1 MKNPETHCF
10 YKHSSIS
17 GTCKF
22 FSLWLFGSHDRHATC
37 YKTATLERRT
47 NMPLFS
53 IPNCCYPAVSATAR
67 NKLMGAW
74 WGWDEAA
81 QSCFMSWRSKTFACR
96 FLPNGQGP
104 IYLADLMKCSILCYR
119 SPWSRIPHSILPN
132 AHVSRIFFL
141 LTSRGPGL
149 RVLAGKKN
157 NCATRRE
164 ALGAGSALWGGSL
177 EAQTEPDGRGWVA
190 RDKRGK
196 GGVTLPF

>member
-53 IPNCCYPAVSATAR
+53 ILNCCYPAVSATAR

-149 RVLAGKKN
+149 RGLAGKKI
-157 NCATRRE
+157 TVPQEERHSVLVQLSE
-164 ALGAGSALWGGSL
+164 
-177 EAQTEPDGRGWVA
+177 VA
-190 RDKRGK
+190 R
-196 GGVTLPF
+196 